1 MLRLV
6 LREGMS
12 LTLTGVAIGLAAAR
26 GRCRRVMAG
35 YVAVGLRS
43 PGSPD
48 FCRGGAAAD
57 AGGARGVLHSGT
69 SRNVM

>member
-12 LTLTGVAIGLAAAR
+12 MTLTGVAIGLAAALGLESR
-26 GRCRRVMAG
+26 DGRLCLWQGPIYR
-35 YVAVGLRS
+35 
-43 PGSPD
+43 SPD
-48 FCRGGAAAD
+48 FCRGSAAAD